1 MRKTLFRSSLV
12 WIALSCLVTGSIAI
26 AVIQRPR
33 SVTQKNQVRVGG
45 GRVLLGKNDD
55 LQEAINRA
63 LPGDTLVLEAGAVF
77 IGPFILPRKT
87 GNTYI
92 TIQTSRAAELRENV
106 RVTAAQAPLFARL
119 QNGVGEPAVKTESG
133 AHHYKFIGIEFSP
146 NQSQLAVRDIVRF
159 GEGKN
164 QTSLAEVP
172 HHLVLDRCYIHG
184 FPAQDVQRGVSLNS
198 GETEISNSLISDIH
212 GRGYDTQAICGWNG
226 PGPFR
231 IINNSLQASGEN
243 LMFGGADPAI
253 SELVPSDIEIRQNYF
268 FKPLS
273 WKVGDPEYTGIHWSV
288 KNLLELK
295 NARRVVIN
303 GNYFEN
309 CWVDAQTGYAIQ
321 ITVRNQDGAA
331 PWSVVE
337 DVEFTNNVVKNAGAG
352 INLLGS
358 DNIHTSKRANKLN
371 ISNNFFQA
379 ISGVFVQISGY
390 PNVTLRHNSHFQT
403 GNVVS
408 FYGEPSPGF
417 VYCDNLTIRDER
429 GYGIK
434 GDASGEGIVALDYF
448 APQYQVSQNVIVG
461 ANKAQYPAG
470 NFFPSTPAQVGF
482 LNFSGADFRL
492 AGNSPF
498 RKAASDQSDPGVN
511 FEALR
516 LAENA
521 KRGL

>member
-1 MRKTLFRSSLV
+1 LRKTLFRSSLV

-33 SVTQKNQVRVGG
+33 SVTQKNQVGG
-45 GRVLLGKNDD
+45 GRVVLGKNDD
-55 LQEAINRA
+55 LQAAINRA

-77 IGPFILPRKT
+77 TGPFILPRKS
-87 GNTYI
+87 GDTYI
-92 TIQTSRAAELRENV
+92 TIQTSRAEELKENV

-119 QNGVGEPAVKTESG
+119 QNAIGEPAVKTESG

-146 NQSQLAVRDIVRF
+146 SQSQPAVGDIVRF
-159 GEGKN
+159 GDGKN
-164 QTSLAEVP
+164 QASLADVP

-184 FPAQDVQRGVSLNS
+184 FPEQEVRRGVSLNS

-253 SELVPSDIEIRQNYF
+253 TGLVPSDIEIRQNYF

-273 WKVGDPEYTGIHWSV
+273 WKVGDPEYKGIHWSV

-295 NARRVVIN
+295 SARRVVID

-321 ITVRNQDGAA
+321 FTVRNQDGAA
-331 PWSVVE
+331 PWSVIE
-337 DVEFTNNVVKNAGAG
+337 EVEFTNNVVKNAGAG

-358 DNIHTSKRANKLN
+358 DNIHPSKRANKLS

-390 PNVTLRHNSHFQT
+390 PNVMLRHNSHFQT
-403 GNVVS
+403 GNILS
-408 FYGEPSPGF
+408 FYGEASPGF

-434 GDASGEGIVALDYF
+434 GDASGEGTVALDNF
-448 APQYQVSQNVIVG
+448 APQYRVSQNVIVG
-461 ANKAQYPAG
+461 ANKAQYPAQ
-470 NFFPSTPAQVGF
+470 NFFPSSPAQVGF
-482 LNFSGADFRL
+482 RNWAAADFRL
-492 AGNSPF
+492 TANSPF
-498 RKAASDQSDPGVN
+498 RNAASDRSDPGAN
-511 FEALR
+511 FAALQP
-516 LAENA
+516 AENA
-521 KRGL
+521 KR